1 MKVANAMIEHTS
13 GRFSRTRV
21 NLDNQRFESCVFE
34 NCVIVFSAT
43 GSYQLR
49 DCTFKDCSFALEGS
63 AASALQFMSDFYRI
77 APQMVE
83 GMFDK
88 IRLGK

>member
-1 MKVANAMIEHTS
+1 MIEHVR

-34 NCVIVFSAT
+34 NCVVVFSGT
-43 GSYQLR
+43 GSYGLR
-49 DCTFKDCSFALEGS
+49 DCSFKDCSFALEGP
-63 AASALQFMSDFYRI
+63 AASALQFMTDFYRI
-77 APQMVE
+77 APQMIE

-88 IRLGK
+88 IRRDK